1 MFGSGNLQ
9 RYLKNKAEV
18 PNLPRRDVTRG
29 EFIRLMTANGE
40 PQRNARFQAS
50 ISAGLGEGCYTR
62 VGDEMIR
69 VASATEK
76 K

>member
-1 MFGSGNLQ
+1 MFGAGNLQ
-9 RYLKNKAEV
+9 QYLKNKAEV
-18 PNLPRRDVTRG
+18 PNLPRRDVTRE
-29 EFIRLMTANGE
+29 EFIRLMAANGSPE
-40 PQRNARFQAS
+40 GNARFQAS
-50 ISAGLGEGCYTR
+50 ISAALGEGCYTR